1 MRAERRAD
9 DLHGRTPPEE
19 GAVAE
24 EALARMQEQM
34 TQAAAL
40 SHQGARAALQA
51 QLDQNDEEGEAQ
63 RRALN
68 GYLEELKGRED
79 EAGDRIRAAEFTQEV
94 DALVEEQRRAAADAA
109 GPHVHDIIQHV
120 HDPATFEAL
129 LEVQRLDEALESVP
143 TTARQQQQ
151 QQQQQQ
157 QDAPPSSSKRGQQQQ
172 QPPSRNASARKPA
185 GPSRKQ
191 MAEAA
196 ELAAIG
202 GGALTPLLPPTAN
215 GQGGGGSS
223 SRSGSAQKRIASTA
237 PATLASVTAS
247 DSTFLTE
254 QPGGGIN
261 DEVRALADEVA
272 RLKGIADRRRDPDT
286 MSEASMSTMSA
297 SGSRRKGG
305 IMNSASAIHGRAKE
319 GHKSIGGV
327 WMTAED
333 EARVDALLAEELAEL
348 EAAEGMMIQVPYG
361 EGFMPCEEERGS

>member
-1 MRAERRAD
+1 MSSTNASDLAIIDELSSELAKMRGANIHGAAPVLDFEGGAAEPTTFMTAAA
-9 DLHGRTPPEE
+9 EE
-19 GAVAE
+19 DAVAE

-151 QQQQQQ
+151 QQPVSYYTS
-157 QDAPPSSSKRGQQQQ
+157 DA
-172 QPPSRNASARKPA
+172 ADD
-185 GPSRKQ
+185 
-191 MAEAA
+191 
-196 ELAAIG
+196 
-202 GGALTPLLPPTAN
+202 
-215 GQGGGGSS
+215 
-223 SRSGSAQKRIASTA
+223 RI
-237 PATLASVTAS
+237 
-247 DSTFLTE
+247 
-254 QPGGGIN
+254 
-261 DEVRALADEVA
+261 
-272 RLKGIADRRRDPDT
+272 
-286 MSEASMSTMSA
+286 
-297 SGSRRKGG
+297 
-305 IMNSASAIHGRAKE
+305 
-319 GHKSIGGV
+319 
-327 WMTAED
+327 
-333 EARVDALLAEELAEL
+333 RV
-348 EAAEGMMIQVPYG
+348 
-361 EGFMPCEEERGS
+361 